1 MPDAAWAIGLFGG
14 ISAALIFL
22 WSTRGY
28 SGSGLCKGLAGD
40 AGFRKPQIL
49 GNFGSGNADLRES
62 DRGSSMTHTWHA
74 VPNPRMRNSD

>member
-1 MPDAAWAIGLFGG
+1 LPA
-14 ISAALIFL
+14 
-22 WSTRGY
+22 T
-28 SGSGLCKGLAGD
+28 LA
-40 AGFRKPQIL
+40 FENRKSS

>member
-14 ISAALIFL
+14 ILAALIFL

-28 SGSGLCKGLAGD
+28 LGSGLCKGLAGD

-49 GNFGSGNADLRES
+49 RQFWERQCRS
-62 DRGSSMTHTWHA
+62 
-74 VPNPRMRNSD
+74 P